1 MNFQQYNIKIKA
13 ELSELNP
20 LRERIEKILSFVDIL
35 ELNRIVLAVDEIVSN
50 IIEHG
55 YKFNS
60 KEVIEINITINN
72 EHDLLIEILDNA
84 PYFKPDIQ
92 SRVNLES
99 YPEEGK
105 HRGLGLILV
114 QYITD
119 EFNYYP
125 REPVGNQ
132 YILKK
137 YLNAHR

>member
-1 MNFQQYNIKIKA
+1 MESKKYKIRIKS

-20 LRERIEKILSFVDIL
+20 LREEIEKILSFLDIL
-35 ELNRIVLAVDEIVSN
+35 ELNRIVLAIDEVVSN

-55 YKFNS
+55 YKFDS
-60 KEVIEINITINN
+60 KNIIEINLTINN
-72 EHDLLIEILDNA
+72 EQDLLIEILDNA
-84 PYFKPDIQ
+84 PYFNPLIQ
-92 SRVNLES
+92 TKINLES

-119 EFNYYP
+119 EFNCYQRNP
-125 REPVGNQ
+125 IGNQ

-137 YLNAHR
+137 RLHVNH